1 SAIQLKLTPQSV
13 IIGRVYDQDGD
24 PVENA
29 QVQVMR
35 YTYPRSGRQLSTVG
49 TGTTNDLGEY
59 RVAGLAPGRYYVS
72 ATGRGGLAGRLAGLI
87 GGGGGARGKQKGLF
101 GGP

>member
-1 SAIQLKLTPQSV
+1 SAIQLKLTPQGV

-35 YTYPRSGRQLSTVG
+35 YTYPRGGRQLSTVG
-49 TGTTNDLGEY
+49 TGSTNDLGEY

-72 ATGRGGLAGRLAGLI
+72 ATGRGGLVSILN
-87 GGGGGARGKQKGLF
+87 GGGGARGALKGLLR
-101 GGP
+101 